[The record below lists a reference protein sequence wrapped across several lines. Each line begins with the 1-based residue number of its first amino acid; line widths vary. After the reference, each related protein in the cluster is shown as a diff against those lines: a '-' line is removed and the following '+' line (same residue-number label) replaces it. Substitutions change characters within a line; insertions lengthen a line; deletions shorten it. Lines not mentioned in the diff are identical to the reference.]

1 VDAGPDV
8 LEETV
13 GLGPISPELALV
25 DPVLAEQ
32 ARKLLPDPVEAPR
45 RSVPVVRPASPSVVP
60 EPIPAPEPVARAP
73 EPAAE
78 PVPAAPARRRRWRL
92 AVALAVIVYVAGAV
106 SGTFLGGHT
115 NRSPGVTFE
124 ARTDAEPATTGAQ
137 PARTAAQ
144 QTQRAVPRAKRAPK
158 KRRSPRRAPTTWA
171 ANVIGVE
178 TSVGP
183 HGVTL
188 AWTPPADSRHVVVL
202 RARGVDGRA
211 VVVFR
216 GGAANYRDGSAR
228 PCSSYRYTIV
238 NYDRH
243 GHRSTGVPTSVVTG
257 GCT

>member
-1 VDAGPDV
+1 M
-8 LEETV
+8 
-13 GLGPISPELALV
+13 
-25 DPVLAEQ
+25 
-32 ARKLLPDPVEAPR
+32 
-45 RSVPVVRPASPSVVP
+45 
-60 EPIPAPEPVARAP
+60 
-73 EPAAE
+73 
-78 PVPAAPARRRRWRL
+78 RRWRL

-115 NRSPGVTFE
+115 TTSPGVTFE
-124 ARTDAEPATTGAQ
+124 ARTDAKPATTRAQ
-137 PARTAAQ
+137 PSRTAAQ
-144 QTQRAVPRAKRAPK
+144 PVARAKTAVKR
-158 KRRSPRRAPTTWA
+158 RRSPRRATTTWA

-183 HGVTL
+183 SGVTL
-188 AWTPPADSRHVVVL
+188 AWTPPADSRQVVVL

-216 GGAANYRDGSAR
+216 GRAARYRDSSAR

-238 NYDRH
+238 NHDRS